1 MSIQSIN
8 SGPLDP
14 ITRAVYNDPISG
26 LERFALPMTTGLQAG
41 STDPPGGRCFRVS
54 GWAGVLLLIAGLAIP
69 TAGLPDPAWARSSG
83 GYSRPSSGAFKSFST
98 PSRRPPISSSGG
110 YRRAPSAPVFQG
122 SSPGDRAMSRGTSS
136 DALRDYRTAQR
147 PPSPPAT
154 VTASR
159 PPASADRGWFPDF
172 GWGSGMARRP
182 SVSGPGWGGGSTTR
196 RPAPGSGI
204 LTTVALWA
212 ALNALSSPG
221 QAELFREH
229 RDELVYREWRE
240 EAERA
245 AARDPKIAVKLS
257 DLDARITQLDSQPG
271 SAGGGPSGTAAE
283 EDRSWSVWGILFVI
297 GGVVVLFWL
306 WRRRAPSPLPRPGAT
321 PGLGGSA
328 ESRFRVGMVLP
339 VDPAPFLLAKGLTKV
354 APPDE
359 SGMVSIETVGL
370 LRYGDVLLHRLYLP
384 GGKAFFQ
391 LHLGPGGQP
400 DECRYFTVLDEVNPA
415 DPQEWGFWLDPGE
428 GLIGWPTF
436 QTKDAK
442 VYSRVWGPGQ
452 TRTPP
457 RRIEETRQFVDH
469 SEQRQMQSMLYGA
482 PSGGT
487 PPAPETE
494 YILVSAVEATG
505 QAWVEIDAVI
515 DINPAGLTLPRV
527 PLTG

>member
-1 MSIQSIN
+1 M
-8 SGPLDP
+8 
-14 ITRAVYNDPISG
+14 
-26 LERFALPMTTGLQAG
+26 
-41 STDPPGGRCFRVS
+41 
-54 GWAGVLLLIAGLAIP
+54 
-69 TAGLPDPAWARSSG
+69 
-83 GYSRPSSGAFKSFST
+83 
-98 PSRRPPISSSGG
+98 
-110 YRRAPSAPVFQG
+110 
-122 SSPGDRAMSRGTSS
+122 
-136 DALRDYRTAQR
+136 
-147 PPSPPAT
+147 
-154 VTASR
+154 
-159 PPASADRGWFPDF
+159 
-172 GWGSGMARRP
+172 
-182 SVSGPGWGGGSTTR
+182 
-196 RPAPGSGI
+196 
-204 LTTVALWA
+204 
-212 ALNALSSPG
+212 
-221 QAELFREH
+221 
-229 RDELVYREWRE
+229 
-240 EAERA
+240 
-245 AARDPKIAVKLS
+245 
-257 DLDARITQLDSQPG
+257 
-271 SAGGGPSGTAAE
+271 
-283 EDRSWSVWGILFVI
+283 
-297 GGVVVLFWL
+297 LFWL
-306 WRRRAPSPLPRPGAT
+306 WRRRAASPLPRSGAT

-370 LRYGDVLLHRLYLP
+370 LRDGDVLLHRLYLP

-391 LHLGPGGQP
+391 LHLGPDGQP

-469 SEQRQMQSMLYGA
+469 TEQRQMQSMLYGA

-494 YILVSAVEATG
+494 YILVNAVEATS
-505 QAWVEIDAVI
+505 QAWVEIDAGI
-515 DINPAGLTLPRV
+515 DINPAALTLPRV

>member
-1 MSIQSIN
+1 
-8 SGPLDP
+8 
-14 ITRAVYNDPISG
+14 
-26 LERFALPMTTGLQAG
+26 
-41 STDPPGGRCFRVS
+41 
-54 GWAGVLLLIAGLAIP
+54 
-69 TAGLPDPAWARSSG
+69 
-83 GYSRPSSGAFKSFST
+83 
-98 PSRRPPISSSGG
+98 
-110 YRRAPSAPVFQG
+110 
-122 SSPGDRAMSRGTSS
+122 
-136 DALRDYRTAQR
+136 
-147 PPSPPAT
+147 
-154 VTASR
+154 
-159 PPASADRGWFPDF
+159 
-172 GWGSGMARRP
+172 
-182 SVSGPGWGGGSTTR
+182 
-196 RPAPGSGI
+196 
-204 LTTVALWA
+204 
-212 ALNALSSPG
+212 
-221 QAELFREH
+221 
-229 RDELVYREWRE
+229 
-240 EAERA
+240 
-245 AARDPKIAVKLS
+245 
-257 DLDARITQLDSQPG
+257 
-271 SAGGGPSGTAAE
+271 
-283 EDRSWSVWGILFVI
+283 VWGILFVV

-306 WRRRAPSPLPRPGAT
+306 WRRRAASPLPRSGAT

-370 LRYGDVLLHRLYLP
+370 LRDGDVLLHRLYLP

-391 LHLGPGGQP
+391 LHLGPDGQP

-442 VYSRVWGPGQ
+442 VYRRVWGPGQ

-469 SEQRQMQSMLYGA
+469 TEQRQMQSMLYGA

-494 YILVSAVEATG
+494 YILVNAVEATG
-505 QAWVEIDAVI
+505 QAWVEIDAGI
-515 DINPAGLTLPRV
+515 DINPAALTLPRV